1 MTKRTVLPVCFVA
14 FALLAAAA
22 LYAHLTAAPACGSD
36 AALRRVSEILRDQF
50 HFDSTFVNNVRTVS
64 GGYFSDSHEC
74 SAQVTQ
80 IRGNVSA
87 SDMPWRELRYW
98 IAQRDAAMPPDI
110 TVKVGGGT
118 PLAAPPPSIW
128 KRLVRRL

>member
-1 MTKRTVLPVCFVA
+1 MTKRTVLPVCLVA

-22 LYAHLTAAPACGSD
+22 LYAHLAAAPACNSD
-36 AALRRVSEILRDQF
+36 AALRRVSDILRDQF

-64 GGYFSDSHEC
+64 GGYFSDSLEC

-98 IAQRDAAMPPDI
+98 IARRDAAMPSDI

-118 PLAAPPPSIW
+118 PLAPPPPSIW
-128 KRLVRRL
+128 QRLVRQL